1 MGAHDERIKG
11 YQERRLVLL
20 MQREQAE
27 QALQQIERG
36 IFACEGA
43 MEALSA
49 LNVET
54 PAESPP
60 PLQAVE

>member
-1 MGAHDERIKG
+1 MGVHDERIKG

-20 MQREQAE
+20 MQREQVQQSLE
-27 QALQQIERG
+27 QIERG

-49 LNVET
+49 VNAEDAQPSPSSPVE
-54 PAESPP
+54 
-60 PLQAVE
+60 

>member
-1 MGAHDERIKG
+1 MGVHDERIKG

-20 MQREQAE
+20 MQREQVQQSLE
-27 QALQQIERG
+27 QIERG

-49 LNVET
+49 VN
-54 PAESPP
+54 AEDAQSSPVP
-60 PLQAVE
+60 PLKE